1 VSLRRRADPLERAVD
16 SLREDFPGKS
26 RSWIK
31 RALLRLG
38 DVREVRENL
47 YLVYGRRE
55 LGDWKPL
62 YQVWFSEREGR
73 WLCTCYLSAFGFRRR
88 CEICTHIA
96 AVMLYR
102 RYKKALEKL
111 ENRRVYVVEAEVE
124 CHGRLEANGEL
135 YVKPLAEAGVGVV
148 DLTFFASPRY
158 RVVVISETRRITIKC
173 SGNVIY
179 ETEGEEVPL
188 AVARFL
194 VERLY
199 EGKE

>member
-1 VSLRRRADPLERAVD
+1 MRQDPLRRAVE

-26 RSWIK
+26 YSWIK

-73 WLCTCYLSAFGFRRR
+73 WLCTCYASAFGFRRR
-88 CEICTHIA
+88 REICTHIA

-102 RYKKALEKL
+102 RYRKALEKL
-111 ENRRVYVVEAEVE
+111 ENRRVYVVETEVE
-124 CHGRLEANGEL
+124 CRGRLEADGEL
-135 YVKPLAEAGVGVV
+135 YVKPLVEKSGGVAK
-148 DLTFFASPRY
+148 LTFFASPKY
-158 RVVVISETRRITIKC
+158 RIVVVSTRRHIAVRC
-173 SGNVIY
+173 SGHVVY
-179 ETEGEEVPL
+179 EAEGEEVPL
-188 AVARFL
+188 AVAKFI
-194 VERLY
+194 VEKLY
-199 EGKE
+199 E

>member
-1 VSLRRRADPLERAVD
+1 MRREDPLRRAVE

-26 RSWIK
+26 YSWIK

-73 WLCTCYLSAFGFRRR
+73 WYCTCYASAFGFRRR
-88 CEICTHIA
+88 REICTHIA

-102 RYKKALEKL
+102 RYKKALQRL

-124 CHGRLEANGEL
+124 CRGRLEADGEL
-135 YVKPLAEAGVGVV
+135 YVKPLVEKSGGVAK
-148 DLTFFASPRY
+148 LTSFASPRY
-158 RVVVISETRRITIKC
+158 RIVVISAHRRIAVKC
-173 SGNVIY
+173 SGHVIY
-179 ETEGEEVPL
+179 EAEGEEVPL
-188 AVARFL
+188 AVAKFL
-194 VERLY
+194 VEKLN
-199 EGKE
+199 EGEE

>member
-1 VSLRRRADPLERAVD
+1 MRREDPLRRAVQ
-16 SLREDFPGKS
+16 SLRENFPGKS
-26 RSWIK
+26 YSWIK

-47 YLVYGRRE
+47 YLVQGRRE

-73 WLCTCYLSAFGFRRR
+73 WLCTCYASAFGFRRR
-88 CEICTHIA
+88 REICTHIA

-102 RYKKALEKL
+102 RYRKALQRL

-124 CHGRLEANGEL
+124 CRGRLEADGEL
-135 YVKPLAEAGVGVV
+135 HVKPLVEKSGGVAK
-148 DLTFFASPRY
+148 LTSFANPKY
-158 RVVVISETRRITIKC
+158 RIVVVSAYRRIAVKC
-173 SGNVIY
+173 SGHVIY
-179 ETEGEEVPL
+179 EAEGEEVSL

-194 VERLY
+194 VEKLY
-199 EGKE
+199 EGEE

>member
-16 SLREDFPGKS
+16 SLSKTFPGKS

-31 RALLRLG
+31 RALMRLG

-62 YQVWFSEREGR
+62 YQVWFSEGEGR
-73 WLCTCYLSAFGFRRR
+73 WFCTCYLSAFGFRRR
-88 CEICTHIA
+88 REICTHIA

-102 RYKKALEKL
+102 RYRKALQQL

-124 CHGRLEANGEL
+124 CRGRLEANGEL

-188 AVARFL
+188 AVAKFI
-194 VERLY
+194 VEKLY
-199 EGKE
+199 EGEE

>member
-1 VSLRRRADPLERAVD
+1 MRQDPLRRAVQ

-26 RSWIK
+26 YSWIK

-38 DVREVRENL
+38 DVKEVRENL
-47 YLVYGRRE
+47 YLVQGRRE

-73 WLCTCYLSAFGFRRR
+73 WLCTCYASAFGFRRR
-88 CEICTHIA
+88 KEICTHIA

-102 RYKKALEKL
+102 RYRKALQRL

-124 CHGRLEANGEL
+124 CRGRLEADGEL
-135 YVKPLAEAGVGVV
+135 YIRPLVEKSGGVAK
-148 DLTFFASPRY
+148 LTSFASPKY
-158 RVVVISETRRITIKC
+158 RIAVVSTHRRIAVRC
-173 SGNVIY
+173 SGHVIY
-179 ETEGEEVPL
+179 EAEGEEVPL
-188 AVARFL
+188 AVAKFI

-199 EGKE
+199 EGEE

>member
-1 VSLRRRADPLERAVD
+1 VE

-26 RSWIK
+26 YSWIK

-73 WLCTCYLSAFGFRRR
+73 WYCTCYASAFGFRRR
-88 CEICTHIA
+88 REICTHIA

-102 RYKKALEKL
+102 RYKKALQ
-111 ENRRVYVVEAEVE
+111 
-124 CHGRLEANGEL
+124 RLENGEL
-135 YVKPLAEAGVGVV
+135 YVKPLVEKSGGVAK
-148 DLTFFASPRY
+148 LTSFASPRY
-158 RVVVISETRRITIKC
+158 RIVVISAHRRIAVKC
-173 SGNVIY
+173 SGHVIY
-179 ETEGEEVPL
+179 EAEGEEVPL
-188 AVARFL
+188 AVAKFL
-194 VERLY
+194 VEKLN
-199 EGKE
+199 EGEE

>member
-1 VSLRRRADPLERAVD
+1 MRQDPLRRAVE

-26 RSWIK
+26 RSWIR

-73 WLCTCYLSAFGFRRR
+73 WHCTCYASAFGFRRR
-88 CEICTHIA
+88 KEICTHIA

-102 RYKKALEKL
+102 RYRKALEKL
-111 ENRRVYVVEAEVE
+111 ENRRVYVAEAEVE
-124 CHGRLEANGEL
+124 CRGRLEADGEL
-135 YVKPLAEAGVGVV
+135 YVRPLVEKSGGVAK
-148 DLTFFASPRY
+148 LTSFTNPKY
-158 RVVVISETRRITIKC
+158 RIVVVSTHRRIAVKC
-173 SGNVIY
+173 SGHVVL
-179 ETEGEEVPL
+179 EAEGEEVPL
-188 AVARFL
+188 AVAKFL
-194 VERLY
+194 VEKLY
-199 EGKE
+199 EGEE